1 MTVLT
6 LPGAGALALSVRAK
20 ALVFE
25 DPKSV
30 ALLARV
36 REIAPRSVSVLI
48 SGETGTGREL
58 VARHLHE
65 LSPRAARPFLAVNCS
80 GFSQDAADSELFGHE
95 KGACGGKSSAKA
107 GWLEAANGGTLFLDE
122 IGDLSPKLQHKLLRV
137 LSAGELLRLG
147 AEQPTQVNVRV
158 IAATNVDLG
167 QAVQAGHFS
176 QELLDS
182 LCAETLELAPLRER
196 AGDILPLARH
206 FLEFYRQRL
215 DLGPT
220 ELGAEAAAR
229 LLEHSWP
236 GNIRELENAMHH
248 ALLLCH
254 GSQITPEDLRL
265 SALDSRAAPWSRAAW
280 GARGIG
286 AHGARSSAAYG
297 ARSSGAQGAS
307 GASGARGADG
317 ASGPG
322 DHGSA
327 GSDGERTALELA
339 LLELFA
345 QDVPNLFERIEN
357 VVLKTAYHYCADNQ
371 LQTARLLGISR
382 NVVRARLIRF
392 GEIAG
397 SVRGTRYPQENR
409 APEAREITG

>member
-30 ALLARV
+30 ALLERV
-36 REIAPRSVSVLI
+36 REIAPGSARVLI

-58 VARHLHE
+58 VARHLHD
-65 LSPRAARPFLAVNCS
+65 LSPRGGRPFLAVNCS
-80 GFSQDAADSELFGHE
+80 GFSRDAADSELFGHA
-95 KGACGGKSSAKA
+95 KGACEGATSAKA
-107 GWLEAANGGTLFLDE
+107 GWFEAAHGGTLFLDE
-122 IGDLSPKLQHKLLRV
+122 IGDLSPKVQHKLLRV
-137 LSAGELLRLG
+137 LSAGEVLRLG
-147 AEQPTQVNVRV
+147 AEEPTPVDVRL
-158 IAATNVDLG
+158 IAATNVNLD
-167 QAVQAGHFS
+167 QAVRAGHFNP
-176 QELLDS
+176 ELLQS
-182 LCAETLELAPLRER
+182 LSAATLELAPLRER

-220 ELGAEAAAR
+220 ELGADAAAR

-254 GSQITPEDLRL
+254 GSQITSEDLRL
-265 SALDSRAAPWSRAAW
+265 SALGSQVIA
-280 GARGIG
+280 GARN
-286 AHGARSSAAYG
+286 
-297 ARSSGAQGAS
+297 
-307 GASGARGADG
+307 ARGVGDADG
-317 ASGPG
+317 ERHA
-322 DHGSA
+322 
-327 GSDGERTALELA
+327 DGERTPLEDA
-339 LLELFA
+339 LLELFG
-345 QDVPNLFERIEN
+345 QELPNLFERIEN
-357 VVLKTAYHYCADNQ
+357 VVLKTAYHYCSENQ

-392 GEIAG
+392 GEIGG
-397 SVRGTRYPQENR
+397 SIRGTRHTQPER

>member
-30 ALLARV
+30 ALLERV

-65 LSPRAARPFLAVNCS
+65 LSARAGRPFLAVNCS
-80 GFSQDAADSELFGHE
+80 GFSPAAAESELFGHL
-95 KGACGGKSSAKA
+95 KGAFHGATSGKS
-107 GWLEAANGGTLFLDE
+107 GWFEAANGGTLFLDE
-122 IGDLSPKLQHKLLRV
+122 IGDLSPKLQRKLLRV
-137 LSAGELLRLG
+137 LSAGEVVRLG
-147 AEQPTQVNVRV
+147 GEQPTPVDVRL
-158 IAATNVDLG
+158 IAATNVNLD
-167 QAVQAGHFS
+167 QAVLAGHFS
-176 QELLDS
+176 QELLYS
-182 LCAETLELAPLRER
+182 LSSATLELAPLRER

-220 ELGAEAAAR
+220 ELGAEAAER
-229 LLEHSWP
+229 LLAHSWP

-265 SALDSRAAPWSRAAW
+265 SAIDTRAASSARAASPE
-280 GARGIG
+280 GTPME
-286 AHGARSSAAYG
+286 
-297 ARSSGAQGAS
+297 Q
-307 GASGARGADG
+307 
-317 ASGPG
+317 
-322 DHGSA
+322 
-327 GSDGERTALELA
+327 A
-339 LLELFA
+339 LLELFE
-345 QDVPNLFERIEN
+345 QDLPNLYEHIEHL
-357 VVLKTAYHYCADNQ
+357 VLKTAYRYSSQNQ

-382 NVVRARLIRF
+382 NVVRARLIQF
-392 GEIAG
+392 GEITG
-397 SVRGTRYPQENR
+397 SVRGARSALNLPESR
-409 APEAREITG
+409 AEAREITG

>member
-25 DPKSV
+25 DPKSL

-36 REIAPRSVSVLI
+36 REIAPRPVSVLI

-65 LSPRAARPFLAVNCS
+65 LSARAARPFLAVNCS
-80 GFSQDAADSELFGHE
+80 GFSPAAADSELFGHL
-95 KGACGGKSSAKA
+95 KGACEGATSAKA
-107 GWLEAANGGTLFLDE
+107 GWFEAAHGGTLFLDE
-122 IGDLSPKLQHKLLRV
+122 IGDLSPKLQRKLLRV
-137 LSAGELLRLG
+137 LSAGEVVRLG
-147 AEQPTQVNVRV
+147 AEQPTPVDVRL
-158 IAATNVDLG
+158 IAATNVNLD
-167 QAVQAGHFS
+167 QAVLAGHFN
-176 QELLDS
+176 QELLRS
-182 LCAETLELAPLRER
+182 LSVATLELAPLRER

-206 FLEFYRQRL
+206 FLEFYRERL

-220 ELGAEAAAR
+220 ELGADAAAR

-254 GSQITPEDLRL
+254 GTQITPEDLRL
-265 SALDSRAAPWSRAAW
+265 SALDSRAVPSEL
-280 GARGIG
+280 
-286 AHGARSSAAYG
+286 
-297 ARSSGAQGAS
+297 
-307 GASGARGADG
+307 GAD
-317 ASGPG
+317 S
-322 DHGSA
+322 
-327 GSDGERTALELA
+327 ERPIFEQA
-339 LLELFA
+339 LLELFE
-345 QDVPNLFERIEN
+345 QELPNLFDHIEN
-357 VVLKTAYHYCADNQ
+357 LVLKTAYHYCSHNQ

-392 GEIAG
+392 GQIAG
-397 SVRGTRYPQENR
+397 SVRGSRHTQESR

>member
-25 DPKSV
+25 DPKSI
-30 ALLARV
+30 ALLERV
-36 REIAPRSVSVLI
+36 REIAPRAVSVLI

-65 LSPRAARPFLAVNCS
+65 LSARGGRPFLAVNCS
-80 GFSQDAADSELFGHE
+80 GFSRTAADSELFGHV
-95 KGACGGKSSAKA
+95 KGAFAAATSSKA
-107 GWLEAANGGTLFLDE
+107 GWFEAAHGGTLFLDE

-137 LSAGELLRLG
+137 LSASEVVRLG
-147 AEQPTQVNVRV
+147 AERPTPVDVRL
-158 IAATNVDLG
+158 IAATNVDLE
-167 QAVQAGHFS
+167 QAVLAGHFS
-176 QELLDS
+176 EELLRCLS
-182 LCAETLELAPLRER
+182 AATLELAPLRER

-220 ELGAEAAAR
+220 ELGTDAAQR

-254 GSQITPEDLRL
+254 GSQITPADLRL
-265 SALDSRAAPWSRAAW
+265 SALDSPAALSARAA
-280 GARGIG
+280 
-286 AHGARSSAAYG
+286 
-297 ARSSGAQGAS
+297 
-307 GASGARGADG
+307 
-317 ASGPG
+317 
-322 DHGSA
+322 
-327 GSDGERTALELA
+327 DGERTTFEQA
-339 LLELFA
+339 LLELFQ
-345 QDVPNLFERIEN
+345 QDLPNLFEHIESL
-357 VVLKTAYHYCADNQ
+357 VLKTAYHHCSHNQ

-392 GEIAG
+392 GQIAG
-397 SVRGTRYPQENR
+397 TVRGSSKSQEHR
-409 APEAREITG
+409 AAAAREITG

>member
-25 DPKSV
+25 DPKSI

-58 VARHLHE
+58 VARHVHE
-65 LSPRAARPFLAVNCS
+65 LSARAGRPFLAVNCS
-80 GFSQDAADSELFGHE
+80 GFSHDAADSELFGHV
-95 KGACGGKSSAKA
+95 KGVGDGGMGAKA
-107 GWLEAANGGTLFLDE
+107 GWFEAAHGGTLFLDE
-122 IGDLSPKLQHKLLRV
+122 IGDLSPKLQQKLLRV
-137 LSAGELLRLG
+137 LSAGEVVRVG
-147 AEQPTQVNVRV
+147 AEQPTPVDVRL
-158 IAATNVDLG
+158 IAATNVNLEH
-167 QAVQAGHFS
+167 AVLAGHFS
-176 QELLDS
+176 QELLRS
-182 LCAETLELAPLRER
+182 LSVATLELAPLRER

-215 DLGPT
+215 DLRPT
-220 ELGAEAAAR
+220 ELGADAALR

-254 GSQITPEDLRL
+254 GTQITPEDLRL
-265 SALDSRAAPWSRAAW
+265 SSLDSRVAASL
-280 GARGIG
+280 
-286 AHGARSSAAYG
+286 RSAES
-297 ARSSGAQGAS
+297 
-307 GASGARGADG
+307 
-317 ASGPG
+317 
-322 DHGSA
+322 
-327 GSDGERTALELA
+327 ERTSFEQA
-339 LLELFA
+339 LLELFE
-345 QDVPNLFERIEN
+345 QELPNLFEQIEN
-357 VVLKTAYHYCADNQ
+357 LVLKTAYDYCSHNQ

-392 GEIAG
+392 GAIAG
-397 SVRGTRYPQENR
+397 SVRGTSKNR
-409 APEAREITG
+409 ALEAREITG

>member
-36 REIAPRSVSVLI
+36 REIAPQPVDVLL

-65 LSPRAARPFLAVNCS
+65 LSPRAGRPFLAVNCS
-80 GFSQDAADSELFGHE
+80 GFAQDAADGELFGHA
-95 KGACGGKSSAKA
+95 KGAWQGATGAKA
-107 GWLEAANGGTLFLDE
+107 GWLEAAHGGTLFLDE
-122 IGDLSPKLQHKLLRV
+122 IGDLSPRVQQKLLRV
-137 LSAGELLRLG
+137 LLAGEVLRLG
-147 AEQPTQVNVRV
+147 ADEPTSVDVRV
-158 IAATNVDLG
+158 IAATNVDLA
-167 QAVQAGHFS
+167 QAVIAGRFNR
-176 QELLDS
+176 ELLQALS
-182 LCAETLELAPLRER
+182 GATLELAPLRER
-196 AGDILPLARH
+196 KGDILPLARH

-215 DLGPT
+215 ELGPT
-220 ELGAEAAAR
+220 ELGADAAER
-229 LLEHSWP
+229 LLQHSWP

-254 GSQITPEDLRL
+254 GAQITPEDLRL
-265 SALDSRAAPWSRAAW
+265 SALDSKAVTVTQ
-280 GARGIG
+280 
-286 AHGARSSAAYG
+286 GARS
-297 ARSSGAQGAS
+297 
-307 GASGARGADG
+307 AD
-317 ASGPG
+317 A
-322 DHGSA
+322 
-327 GSDGERTALELA
+327 ERTSFERA
-339 LLELFA
+339 LLELFE
-345 QDVPNLFERIEN
+345 QELPNLFERIEHL
-357 VVLKTAYHYCADNQ
+357 VLSTAYQHCSRNQ

-392 GEIAG
+392 GEISG
-397 SVRGTRYPQENR
+397 SVRGTGKSSESR

>member
-25 DPKSV
+25 DPKSL
-30 ALLARV
+30 ALLSRV
-36 REIAPRSVSVLI
+36 REFAPRPVSVLI

-65 LSPRAARPFLAVNCS
+65 LSPRAGRPFLAVNCS
-80 GFSQDAADSELFGHE
+80 GFSQDAADAELFGHE
-95 KGACGGKSSAKA
+95 KGAFQGATSAKA
-107 GWLEAANGGTLFLDE
+107 GWLEAAHGGTLFLDE
-122 IGDLSPKLQHKLLRV
+122 IGDLSPRVQQKLLRV
-137 LSAGELLRLG
+137 LSAGELLRVG
-147 AEQPTQVNVRV
+147 ADEPTPVDVRV
-158 IAATNVDLG
+158 VAATNVDLA
-167 QAVQAGHFS
+167 QAVFAGRFNR
-176 QELLDS
+176 ELLQALS
-182 LCAETLELAPLRER
+182 GATLELAPLRER
-196 AGDILPLARH
+196 KGDILPLARH

-215 DLGPT
+215 ELGPT

-254 GSQITPEDLRL
+254 GAQVTAEDLRL
-265 SALDSRAAPWSRAAW
+265 SALDSNPVSAARPAVAN
-280 GARGIG
+280 G
-286 AHGARSSAAYG
+286 AH
-297 ARSSGAQGAS
+297 
-307 GASGARGADG
+307 D
-317 ASGPG
+317 
-322 DHGSA
+322 
-327 GSDGERTALELA
+327 ALEQA
-339 LLELFA
+339 LLELFD
-345 QDVPNLFERIEN
+345 QDLPNLFERIESA
-357 VVLKTAYHYCADNQ
+357 VLKTAYHYCSHNQ

-382 NVVRARLIRF
+382 NVVRARLIQF

-397 SVRGTRYPQENR
+397 SIRGSRHAQQSR

>member
-36 REIAPRSVSVLI
+36 REIAPRPQGVLI

-65 LSPRAARPFLAVNCS
+65 LSPRAGRPFLAVNCS
-80 GFSQDAADSELFGHE
+80 GFSPDAADSELFGHA
-95 KGACGGKSSAKA
+95 KGAWEGATSAKA
-107 GWLEAANGGTLFLDE
+107 GWLEAAHGGTLFLDE
-122 IGDLSPKLQHKLLRV
+122 IGDLSPKVQRKLLRV
-137 LSAGELLRLG
+137 LSAGELLRVG
-147 AEQPTQVNVRV
+147 ADEPTSVDVRV
-158 IAATNVDLG
+158 VAATNVDLS
-167 QAVQAGHFS
+167 QAVLSGRFS
-176 QELLDS
+176 QELLTALS
-182 LCAETLELAPLRER
+182 AATLELAPLRER
-196 AGDILPLARH
+196 AGDILPLARY

-220 ELGAEAAAR
+220 ELGPEAAAR

-254 GSQITPEDLRL
+254 GTQITVEDLRL
-265 SALDSRAAPWSRAAW
+265 SALDSHAANGP
-280 GARGIG
+280 
-286 AHGARSSAAYG
+286 RSG
-297 ARSSGAQGAS
+297 RRSSGS
-307 GASGARGADG
+307 
-317 ASGPG
+317 
-322 DHGSA
+322 HA
-327 GSDGERTALELA
+327 GSSSNGGTGAHAAELERTPLELA
-339 LLELFA
+339 LLELFE
-345 QDVPNLFERIEN
+345 QESPDLFERIEN
-357 VVLKTAYHYCADNQ
+357 VVLKTAYHYCSQNQ

-397 SVRGTRYPQENR
+397 SLRGARHASQER

>member
-1 MTVLT
+1 M
-6 LPGAGALALSVRAK
+6 ALSVRAK

-30 ALLARV
+30 ALLERV
-36 REIAPRSVSVLI
+36 REIAPRAGSVLI

-65 LSPRAARPFLAVNCS
+65 LSARGGRPFLAVNCS
-80 GFSQDAADSELFGHE
+80 GFTRAAADSELFGHL
-95 KGACGGKSSAKA
+95 KGAFEGATSAKA
-107 GWLEAANGGTLFLDE
+107 GWFEAAHGGTLFLDE

-137 LSAGELLRLG
+137 LSAGEVLRLG
-147 AEQPTQVNVRV
+147 AEQPTPVDVRL
-158 IAATNVDLG
+158 IAATNVSLE
-167 QAVQAGHFS
+167 QAVLAGHFS
-176 QELLDS
+176 AELLRS
-182 LCAETLELAPLRER
+182 LSAATLELAPLRER

-220 ELGAEAAAR
+220 ELGADAAAR

-254 GSQITPEDLRL
+254 GAQITPEDLRL
-265 SALDSRAAPWSRAAW
+265 SALDSRAASGARAA
-280 GARGIG
+280 GDD
-286 AHGARSSAAYG
+286 ARSSF
-297 ARSSGAQGAS
+297 Q
-307 GASGARGADG
+307 D
-317 ASGPG
+317 
-322 DHGSA
+322 
-327 GSDGERTALELA
+327 A
-339 LLELFA
+339 LLELFE
-345 QDVPNLFERIEN
+345 QDLPSLFEHIEN
-357 VVLKTAYHYCADNQ
+357 LVLKTAYHHCSRNQ

-392 GEIAG
+392 GEITG
-397 SVRGTRYPQENR
+397 SVRGTRSTQPKR
-409 APEAREITG
+409 ALEAREITG

>member
-25 DPKSV
+25 DPKSL
-30 ALLARV
+30 ALLSRV
-36 REIAPRSVSVLI
+36 REIAPRPVSVLI

-65 LSPRAARPFLAVNCS
+65 LSPRAGRPFLAVNCS
-80 GFSQDAADSELFGHE
+80 GFSQDAADSELFGQT
-95 KGACGGKSSAKA
+95 KGACAGAASAKA
-107 GWLEAANGGTLFLDE
+107 GWLEAAHGGTLFLDE
-122 IGDLSPKLQHKLLRV
+122 IGDLSPKVQHKLLRV

-147 AEQPTQVNVRV
+147 AEAPTAVDVRV
-158 IAATNVDLG
+158 IAATNVNLEE
-167 QAVQAGHFS
+167 AVLAGHFS
-176 QELLDS
+176 QELLHS
-182 LCAETLELAPLRER
+182 LSAATLELAPLRER

-220 ELGAEAAAR
+220 ELGEEAAAR

-265 SALDSRAAPWSRAAW
+265 SALDSPAVSRSRSHAARRAN
-280 GARGIG
+280 GAG
-286 AHGARSSAAYG
+286 ANGAG
-297 ARSSGAQGAS
+297 ANGAGAN
-307 GASGARGADG
+307 GAD
-317 ASGPG
+317 
-322 DHGSA
+322 D
-327 GSDGERTALELA
+327 SDGERTSLELA
-339 LLELFA
+339 LLELFE
-345 QDVPNLFERIEN
+345 QNLPDLFERIEN
-357 VVLKTAYHYCADNQ
+357 LVLKTAYHYCSHNQ

-392 GEIAG
+392 GEISG
-397 SVRGTRYPQENR
+397 SVRGTHHTAQDR

>member
-1 MTVLT
+1 VSGGLELEVRRMTVLT

-36 REIAPRSVSVLI
+36 REIAPKPHGVLI

-65 LSPRAARPFLAVNCS
+65 LSPRAGRPFLAVNCS
-80 GFSQDAADSELFGHE
+80 GFSPDAAESELFGHV
-95 KGACGGKSSAKA
+95 KGAWEGATSAKA
-107 GWLEAANGGTLFLDE
+107 GWLEAAHGGTLFLDE
-122 IGDLSPKLQHKLLRV
+122 IGDLSPKVQHQLLRV
-137 LSAGELLRLG
+137 LLAGELLRLG
-147 AEQPTQVNVRV
+147 ATEPTPVDVRV
-158 IAATNVDLG
+158 IAATNVDLS
-167 QAVQAGHFS
+167 QAVVVGRFS
-176 QELLDS
+176 RELLHA
-182 LCAETLELAPLRER
+182 LGAATLELAPLRER
-196 AGDILPLARH
+196 TGDILPLARH

-215 DLGPT
+215 ELGPT

-229 LLEHSWP
+229 LLGHSWP

-254 GSQITPEDLRL
+254 GTQITAEDLRL
-265 SALDSRAAPWSRAAW
+265 SALDSHASNGTRSGRRSGGPPGGS
-280 GARGIG
+280 GSNGNG
-286 AHGARSSAAYG
+286 AHEAES
-297 ARSSGAQGAS
+297 
-307 GASGARGADG
+307 
-317 ASGPG
+317 
-322 DHGSA
+322 
-327 GSDGERTALELA
+327 ERTPLELA
-339 LLELFA
+339 LLELFE
-345 QDVPNLFERIEN
+345 QELPDLFERIEN
-357 VVLKTAYHYCADNQ
+357 VVLKTAYHYCEHNQ

-397 SVRGTRYPQENR
+397 TLRGARHAQQNR
-409 APEAREITG
+409 APDAREITG

>member
-25 DPKSV
+25 DPKSL
-30 ALLARV
+30 ALLERV
-36 REIAPRSVSVLI
+36 REIAPLPVSVLI
-48 SGETGTGREL
+48 TGETGTGREL

-65 LSPRAARPFLAVNCS
+65 LSARGGRPFLAVNCS
-80 GFSQDAADSELFGHE
+80 GFSQAAADSELFGHL
-95 KGACGGKSSAKA
+95 KGAFEGATSAKA
-107 GWLEAANGGTLFLDE
+107 GWFEAAHGGTLFLDE

-137 LSAGELLRLG
+137 LSAGEVVRLG
-147 AEQPTQVNVRV
+147 AEQPTPVDVRL
-158 IAATNVDLG
+158 IAATNVNLE
-167 QAVQAGHFS
+167 QAVLAGHFS
-176 QELLDS
+176 HELLRS
-182 LCAETLELAPLRER
+182 LSAATLELAPLRER

-220 ELGAEAAAR
+220 ELGADAALR

-254 GSQITPEDLRL
+254 GTQITPEDLRL
-265 SALDSRAAPWSRAAW
+265 SALDSRAGR
-280 GARGIG
+280 RVD
-286 AHGARSSAAYG
+286 
-297 ARSSGAQGAS
+297 
-307 GASGARGADG
+307 GADG
-317 ASGPG
+317 EHTSFE
-322 DHGSA
+322 H
-327 GSDGERTALELA
+327 ALF
-339 LLELFA
+339 ELFE
-345 QDVPNLFERIEN
+345 QQLPNLFEHIEN
-357 VVLKTAYHYCADNQ
+357 LVLKTAYHHCSRNQ

-397 SVRGTRYPQENR
+397 SVRGTRNTQENR
-409 APEAREITG
+409 ALEAREITG

>member
-6 LPGAGALALSVRAK
+6 LPGASALALSVRAK

-30 ALLARV
+30 ALLERV

-48 SGETGTGREL
+48 TGETGTGREL

-65 LSPRAARPFLAVNCS
+65 LSARGGRPFLAVNCS
-80 GFSQDAADSELFGHE
+80 GFSQEAADSELFGHL
-95 KGACGGKSSAKA
+95 KGAFEGATSAKA
-107 GWLEAANGGTLFLDE
+107 GWFEAAHGGTLFLDE

-137 LSAGELLRLG
+137 LSAGEVVRLG
-147 AEQPTQVNVRV
+147 AEQPTPVDVRL
-158 IAATNVDLG
+158 IAATNVNLE
-167 QAVQAGHFS
+167 QAVLAGHFS
-176 QELLDS
+176 AELLQA
-182 LCAETLELAPLRER
+182 LGAATLELAPLRER

-220 ELGAEAAAR
+220 ELGADAALR

-254 GSQITPEDLRL
+254 GTQITPEDLRL
-265 SALDSRAAPWSRAAW
+265 SALDSRAVRRAPVEER
-280 GARGIG
+280 
-286 AHGARSSAAYG
+286 
-297 ARSSGAQGAS
+297 
-307 GASGARGADG
+307 D
-317 ASGPG
+317 
-322 DHGSA
+322 
-327 GSDGERTALELA
+327 DGERTSFERA
-339 LLELFA
+339 LLELFE
-345 QDVPNLFERIEN
+345 QNLPDLFEHIEHL
-357 VVLKTAYHYCADNQ
+357 VLKTAYRHCARNQ

-397 SVRGTRYPQENR
+397 SLRGTRNMQDNR

>member
-36 REIAPRSVSVLI
+36 REIAPTQVGLLI

-80 GFSQDAADSELFGHE
+80 GFSPDAAESELFGHA
-95 KGACGGKSSAKA
+95 KGAWQGATSAKA
-107 GWLEAANGGTLFLDE
+107 GWLEAAHGGTLFLDE
-122 IGDLSPKLQHKLLRV
+122 IGDLSPKVQQALLRV
-137 LSAGELLRLG
+137 LSVGEVLRLG
-147 AEQPTQVNVRV
+147 ASEPTPVDVRV
-158 IAATNVDLG
+158 IAATNVDLS
-167 QAVQAGHFS
+167 QAVLAGRFS
-176 QELLDS
+176 QELLTVLS
-182 LCAETLELAPLRER
+182 AATLELAPLRER

-215 DLGPT
+215 ELGPT
-220 ELGAEAAAR
+220 ELGSEAAAR

-254 GSQITPEDLRL
+254 GTQITPADLRL
-265 SALDSRAAPWSRAAW
+265 SALDSRPVSRGHRGHRGHDADGVEDS
-280 GARGIG
+280 GAE
-286 AHGARSSAAYG
+286 RSS
-297 ARSSGAQGAS
+297 
-307 GASGARGADG
+307 
-317 ASGPG
+317 
-322 DHGSA
+322 
-327 GSDGERTALELA
+327 LELA
-339 LLELFA
+339 LLDLFE
-345 QDVPNLFERIEN
+345 QDLPNLFERIEHL
-357 VVLKTAYHYCADNQ
+357 VLKTAYDHCSHNQ

-397 SVRGTRYPQENR
+397 SVRGSRDSQDNR
-409 APEAREITG
+409 ASDAREITG

>member
-36 REIAPRSVSVLI
+36 RELAPKQVGLLI

-80 GFSQDAADSELFGHE
+80 GFSPDAAESELFGHA
-95 KGACGGKSSAKA
+95 KGAWQGATSAKA
-107 GWLEAANGGTLFLDE
+107 GWLEAAHGGTLFLDE
-122 IGDLSPKLQHKLLRV
+122 IGDLSPKVQQALLRV
-137 LSAGELLRLG
+137 LSVGEVLRLG
-147 AEQPTQVNVRV
+147 ASEPTPVDVRV
-158 IAATNVDLG
+158 IAATNVDLS
-167 QAVQAGHFS
+167 QAVLAGRFS
-176 QELLDS
+176 QELLTVLS
-182 LCAETLELAPLRER
+182 AATLELAPLRER

-215 DLGPT
+215 ELGPT
-220 ELGAEAAAR
+220 ELGSEAAAR

-265 SALDSRAAPWSRAAW
+265 SVLDSPPVSRS
-280 GARGIG
+280 RSTHRKNG
-286 AHGARSSAAYG
+286 AHRDSEN
-297 ARSSGAQGAS
+297 
-307 GASGARGADG
+307 RGAHPVP
-317 ASGPG
+317 AEEQHS
-322 DHGSA
+322 
-327 GSDGERTALELA
+327 ALELA
-339 LLELFA
+339 LLELFE
-345 QDVPNLFERIEN
+345 QELPDLFEHIED
-357 VVLKTAYHYCADNQ
+357 VVLKTAYHYCSQNQ

-382 NVVRARLIRF
+382 NVVRARLIRS

-397 SVRGTRYPQENR
+397 SLRGSHHSQPDR
-409 APEAREITG
+409 APEAREIAG

>member
-1 MTVLT
+1 MSGALELEIPRMTVLT

-36 REIAPRSVSVLI
+36 RDIAPKPHAVLI

-65 LSPRAARPFLAVNCS
+65 LSPRAGRPFLAVNCS
-80 GFSQDAADSELFGHE
+80 GFSPDAADSELFGHA
-95 KGACGGKSSAKA
+95 KGAGEGATNAKA
-107 GWLEAANGGTLFLDE
+107 GWLEAAHGGTLFLDE
-122 IGDLSPKLQHKLLRV
+122 IGDLSPRVQQKLLRV
-137 LSAGELLRLG
+137 LSAGELLRVG
-147 AEQPTQVNVRV
+147 APEATSVDVRV
-158 IAATNVDLG
+158 IAATNVDLS
-167 QAVQAGHFS
+167 QAVLTGRFS
-176 QELLDS
+176 PELLTALS
-182 LCAETLELAPLRER
+182 AATLELAPLRER
-196 AGDILPLARH
+196 TCDILPLARH

-254 GSQITPEDLRL
+254 GPQITIEDLRL
-265 SALDSRAAPWSRAAW
+265 SALEPHVANGP
-280 GARGIG
+280 
-286 AHGARSSAAYG
+286 RSG
-297 ARSSGAQGAS
+297 RRSSGADRVNGS
-307 GASGARGADG
+307 KGSHDAD
-317 ASGPG
+317 S
-322 DHGSA
+322 
-327 GSDGERTALELA
+327 ERTPLELA
-339 LLELFA
+339 LLELFD
-345 QDVPNLFERIEN
+345 QELPDLFERIEN
-357 VVLKTAYHYCADNQ
+357 VVLKTAYRHCSQNQ

-397 SVRGTRYPQENR
+397 SVRGARHAQQLRDAQQER
-409 APEAREITG
+409 ALEARENIG

>member
-30 ALLARV
+30 ALLERARQ
-36 REIAPRSVSVLI
+36 IAPRAASVLI

-58 VARHLHE
+58 LARHLHD
-65 LSPRAARPFLAVNCS
+65 LSPRAGRPFLAVNCS
-80 GFSQDAADSELFGHE
+80 GFSQDAADSELFGLA
-95 KGACGGKSSAKA
+95 KGAIEGTTSAKA
-107 GWLEAANGGTLFLDE
+107 GWLEAAHGGTLFLDE

-137 LSAGELLRLG
+137 LSAGEIVRLG
-147 AEQPTQVNVRV
+147 ADQPTVVDVRL
-158 IAATNVDLG
+158 IAATNVNLSR
-167 QAVQAGHFS
+167 AVQAGHFS
-176 QELLDS
+176 QELLHS
-182 LCAETLELAPLRER
+182 LSADTLELAPLRER

-215 DLGPT
+215 ELGPT
-220 ELGAEAAAR
+220 GLGADAAAR

-254 GSQITPEDLRL
+254 GTEITPEDLRL
-265 SALDSRAAPWSRAAW
+265 SALDSLAAASAH
-280 GARGIG
+280 G
-286 AHGARSSAAYG
+286 AHGARRAEESADSEHAPFE
-297 ARSSGAQGAS
+297 Q
-307 GASGARGADG
+307 
-317 ASGPG
+317 
-322 DHGSA
+322 
-327 GSDGERTALELA
+327 A
-339 LLELFA
+339 LLELFD
-345 QDVPNLFERIEN
+345 QELPNLFERIEN
-357 VVLKTAYHYCADNQ
+357 LVLKTAYRYCSHNQ

-392 GEIAG
+392 GEISG
-397 SVRGTRYPQENR
+397 SVRGTRNTQQDR

>member
-36 REIAPRSVSVLI
+36 REIAPKPHAVLI

-65 LSPRAARPFLAVNCS
+65 LSPRAGRPFLAVNCS
-80 GFSQDAADSELFGHE
+80 GFSPDAADSELFGHV
-95 KGACGGKSSAKA
+95 KGAWEGATSAKA
-107 GWLEAANGGTLFLDE
+107 GWLEAAHGGTLFLDE
-122 IGDLSPKLQHKLLRV
+122 IGDLSPKVQHKLLRV

-147 AEQPTQVNVRV
+147 ANEPTSVDVRV

-167 QAVQAGHFS
+167 QAVLAGRFS
-176 QELLDS
+176 HELLTALS
-182 LCAETLELAPLRER
+182 EATLELAPLRER

-215 DLGPT
+215 ELGPT
-220 ELGAEAAAR
+220 ELGPEAAAR

-254 GSQITPEDLRL
+254 GPHITVEDLRL
-265 SALDSRAAPWSRAAW
+265 SALDSHAASGP
-280 GARGIG
+280 
-286 AHGARSSAAYG
+286 RSG
-297 ARSSGAQGAS
+297 RRSSGADPANGSNGSNGSSGGAH
-307 GASGARGADG
+307 DV
-317 ASGPG
+317 
-322 DHGSA
+322 D
-327 GSDGERTALELA
+327 DERTPLELA
-339 LLELFA
+339 LLELF
-345 QDVPNLFERIEN
+345 DEELPDLFERIEN
-357 VVLKTAYHYCADNQ
+357 VVLKTAYHYCSHNQ

-382 NVVRARLIRF
+382 NVVRARLIRS

-397 SVRGTRYPQENR
+397 SLRGARHARQNR
-409 APEAREITG
+409 ASEAREITG

>member
-1 MTVLT
+1 MTLLT

-36 REIAPRSVSVLI
+36 REIAPRPVSVLI

-65 LSPRAARPFLAVNCS
+65 LSPRAGRPFLAVNCS
-80 GFSQDAADSELFGHE
+80 GFSQDAADGELFGHA
-95 KGACGGKSSAKA
+95 KGATSAKA
-107 GWLEAANGGTLFLDE
+107 GWLEAAHGGSLFLDE
-122 IGDLSPKLQHKLLRV
+122 IGDLSPKVQQKLLRV

-147 AEQPTQVNVRV
+147 AEEPTHVDVRV
-158 IAATNVDLG
+158 IVATNVDLG
-167 QAVQAGHFS
+167 EAVRAGRFS
-176 QELLDS
+176 QELFDALS
-182 LCAETLELAPLRER
+182 VVTLELAPLRER

-220 ELGAEAAAR
+220 ELGPEAAAR

-254 GSQITPEDLRL
+254 GTQITPEDLRL
-265 SALDSRAAPWSRAAW
+265 SALDSRTAPRVRSVQRVD
-280 GARGIG
+280 GS
-286 AHGARSSAAYG
+286 ARSNA
-297 ARSSGAQGAS
+297 AS
-307 GASGARGADG
+307 GAHAQDSNA
-317 ASGPG
+317 
-322 DHGSA
+322 
-327 GSDGERTALELA
+327 DGERTALELA
-339 LLELFA
+339 LLELFERELP
-345 QDVPNLFERIEN
+345 DLFEHIEN
-357 VVLKTAYHYCADNQ
+357 VVLTTAYRYCSNNQ

-397 SVRGTRYPQENR
+397 SVRGSRHALQDR